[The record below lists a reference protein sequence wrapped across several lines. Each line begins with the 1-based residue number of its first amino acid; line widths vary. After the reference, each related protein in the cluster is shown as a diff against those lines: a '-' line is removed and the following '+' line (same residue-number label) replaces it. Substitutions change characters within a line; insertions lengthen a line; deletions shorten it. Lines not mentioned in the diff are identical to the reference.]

1 MQVFMEILAKSG
13 KLPLAGYDSRSNREA
28 YVRSLIEGGLTAFS
42 SVLNQER
49 IYLPTR
55 YTEHVFDGMTCEMWN
70 IKRTTFSTEVYA
82 RSIYAV
88 LCGMHA
94 VWVDWHQK
102 YIHRRSEYY
111 RLFLPFPL
119 QDQNIVSAFLDVWRC
134 IMQDL
139 EQCHGDHQVLDFWR
153 QQQVAVV
160 RCNGI
165 SSEKV
170 LADKIRTGSLEF
182 DYRTGFTWIESLKS
196 MDVAKAAAKDVMM
209 DLTNVMREVNS

>member
-1 MQVFMEILAKSG
+1 
-13 KLPLAGYDSRSNREA
+13 
-28 YVRSLIEGGLTAFS
+28 
-42 SVLNQER
+42 
-49 IYLPTR
+49 
-55 YTEHVFDGMTCEMWN
+55 MWN
-70 IKRTTFSTEVYA
+70 IKCTTFSAEVYA
-82 RSIYAV
+82 RSIYAA

-94 VWVDWHQK
+94 VWVDWCQK

-119 QDQNIVSAFLDVWRC
+119 QDQNIVNAFLDVWRC

-182 DYRTGFTWIESLKS
+182 DYRAGFTWIESLKS

-209 DLTNVMREVNS
+209 DLTDVMREVNS